1 MQKTKFELKRTVT
14 QEECPWLNRDYEK
27 GEIVYKFYERTYGC
41 IRDNGT
47 ACSHIPN
54 EYPFLNYQPLL

>member
-27 GEIVYKFYERTYGC
+27 GEIVYKFYERTYG
-41 IRDNGT
+41 
-47 ACSHIPN
+47 A
-54 EYPFLNYQPLL
+54 